1 VRLLNPLKSQFPCLS
16 SIKER
21 VVKLGETI
29 LNSKE
34 KKKEL
39 WSQAGTFP
47 TLALGDK
54 SLLNQAVKCPWVGPE
69 RWLQFRALLLLQR
82 T

>member
-1 VRLLNPLKSQFPCLS
+1 M
-16 SIKER
+16 
-21 VVKLGETI
+21 
-29 LNSKE
+29 NSKE